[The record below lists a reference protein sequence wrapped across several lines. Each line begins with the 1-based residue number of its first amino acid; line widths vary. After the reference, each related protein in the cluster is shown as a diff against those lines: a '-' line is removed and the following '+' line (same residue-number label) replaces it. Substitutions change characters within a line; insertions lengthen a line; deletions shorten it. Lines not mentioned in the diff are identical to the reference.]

1 MYSSSHFQLIGHG
14 SSETTTTTHCSR
26 LTLFSLN
33 DRLCLQSA
41 SVCVLAADR
50 GNLVKL
56 VVMAVADV
64 DADVGGELL
73 LQMQKQSPELFESCC
88 AFS

>member
-1 MYSSSHFQLIGHG
+1 M
-14 SSETTTTTHCSR
+14 
-26 LTLFSLN
+26 
-33 DRLCLQSA
+33 
-41 SVCVLAADR
+41 CVLAADR